1 MFRQGATFTMEAS
14 NPSTPAVQVQIH
26 PKEVTLFTF
35 AQGGRGKVGEW
46 VGMYVNVDVKS
57 KTGEWYEYGV

>member
-14 NPSTPAVQVQIH
+14 NPSTPAVQVQVH

-35 AQGGRGKVGEW
+35 AQGGGGKVGEW
-46 VGMYVNVDVKS
+46 VGMYVDETNS
-57 KTGEWYEYGV
+57 GYI